1 MKTATIKDV
10 MFQKEW
16 NGLQIYKLTMDNGQ
30 SGDIFTK
37 SWVPQAGEEMTY
49 TYDVE
54 KSRFKRQNPN
64 YQGGSS
70 APSTGGYSGGY
81 KSNNGG
87 NKDKLIVRQVALK
100 AAVEF
105 STGMGLKANQV
116 LQVAD
121 IFNDWIN
128 ITPKAEAPSPSP
140 SQYREQPIAPAQA
153 PQEDDD
159 DLPF

>member
-1 MKTATIKDV
+1 MTTATIKDV

-16 NGLQIYKLTMDNGQ
+16 NGMSIYKLTMNNGQ

-37 SWVPQAGEEMTY
+37 GWEPKVGDDLTY

-54 KSRFKRQNPN
+54 KSRIKRQNPN
-64 YQGGSS
+64 YQGGS
-70 APSTGGYSGGY
+70 APSGGGY
-81 KSNNGG
+81 KSSYAPKG
-87 NKDKLIVRQVALK
+87 NSDKDKLIVRQVALK

-105 STGMGLKANQV
+105 STGMNLKANQV
-116 LQVAD
+116 LQVAE

-128 ITPKAEAPSPSP
+128 IKPKQEAPAPAP
-140 SQYREQPIAPAQA
+140 AQYREQPAPVQTE
-153 PQEDDD
+153 QED